1 MTDLDDF
8 IAGLPKAEL
17 HMHIEGS
24 LEPELMFALAR
35 RNKVDIPFDSVEAV
49 YESLGEASKR
59 AVKLLHRFKDGP
71 YRVYRGE
78 ILVVTLSWEAD
89 EYDGDS
95 GRVVHQWELP
105 PQKAKPVARRFRSS
119 RGARPACICRSYS

>member
-1 MTDLDDF
+1 VSYFVLRDV
-8 IAGLPKAEL
+8 E
-17 HMHIEGS
+17 
-24 LEPELMFALAR
+24 
-35 RNKVDIPFDSVEAV
+35 FDSVEAI
-49 YESLGEASKR
+49 YETLGEASKR
-59 AVKLLHRFKDGP
+59 AVKLLHRFRDGP

-105 PQKAKPVARRFRSS
+105 QTTKPVARRFRSS
-119 RGARPACICRSYS
+119 RGVRHACICRSYS